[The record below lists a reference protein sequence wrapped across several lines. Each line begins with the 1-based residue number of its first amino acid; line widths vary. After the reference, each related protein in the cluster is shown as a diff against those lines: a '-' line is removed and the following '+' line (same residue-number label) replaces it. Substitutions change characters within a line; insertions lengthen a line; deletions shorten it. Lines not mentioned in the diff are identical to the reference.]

1 MESWSPIFILTVP
14 IIVVIG
20 TTISRIIK
28 LIISSSWYKRKYAE
42 RQQRW
47 TELTALVFE
56 PLKRKLFAHLD
67 ENLKRLNGDVLEIGI
82 GSGQNF
88 HHYPTGTALIAVDP
102 NPHVEKLLK
111 ENLRKEGDRIKLK
124 RFVAVSAEDMS
135 YKERIGVEDN
145 AVAAVVCT
153 KLFCSLTDDQAKKV
167 VREVKRVLI
176 PVSIKYISI
185 LSTRVKKSLDGCNVR
200 WGQGEGGGVGGGS

>member
-14 IIVVIG
+14 IIVVVIG

-56 PLKRKLFAHLD
+56 PLKRKLFADLD

-82 GSGQNF
+82 GSGQNL

-111 ENLRKEGDRIKLK
+111 ENLRKAGDRIKLK

-135 YKERIGVEDN
+135 YKEQIDVEDN
-145 AVAAVVCT
+145 SVAAVVCT

-167 VREVKRVLI
+167 VQEVKRVLI
-176 PVSIKYISI
+176 PVS
-185 LSTRVKKSLDGCNVR
+185 SLCT
-200 WGQGEGGGVGGGS
+200 SLH

>member
-14 IIVVIG
+14 IIVVVIG

-56 PLKRKLFAHLD
+56 PLKRKLFADLD

-82 GSGQNF
+82 GSGQNL

-111 ENLRKEGDRIKLK
+111 ENLRKAGDRIKLK
-124 RFVAVSAEDMS
+124 RFVAVADLSLSLSLS
-135 YKERIGVEDN
+135 YKEQIGVEDN
-145 AVAAVVCT
+145 SVAAVVCT

-167 VREVKRVLI
+167 VQEVKRVLI
-176 PVSIKYISI
+176 PVS
-185 LSTRVKKSLDGCNVR
+185 SLCTPLH
-200 WGQGEGGGVGGGS
+200 

>member
-14 IIVVIG
+14 IIVVVIG
-20 TTISRIIK
+20 TTISRLIK
-28 LIISSSWYKRKYAE
+28 LILSSSWYKRKYAE

-56 PLKRKLFAHLD
+56 PLKRKLFADLD

-88 HHYPTGTALIAVDP
+88 HHYPSGTALIAVDP

-111 ENLRKEGDRIKLK
+111 ENLRKAGDRIKLK

-135 YKERIGVEDN
+135 HKERIGIEDN
-145 AVAAVVCT
+145 SVAAVVCT
-153 KLFCSLTDDQAKKV
+153 KLFCSLTDDQAKKIV
-167 VREVKRVLI
+167 QEVKRVLI

-185 LSTRVKKSLDGCNVR
+185 FQPK
-200 WGQGEGGGVGGGS
+200 